1 MSDTSTAP
9 PAPAPTPPAPAPK
22 RPSLIGRG
30 QNDVGSISLPKI
42 ENETGAVVALLVVSM
57 SWSVVREWLKNPSG
71 GFSPVSNK
79 QIVRILT
86 GTWVVGLGVLIVHEF
101 DPHLALLF
109 AVLIVVGN
117 IVSDNAGNKLVLGAL
132 DSVFSGV

>member
-9 PAPAPTPPAPAPK
+9 PAPAPTPAPRP

-42 ENETGAVVALLVVSM
+42 ENETGGVVALLVISM
-57 SWSVVREWLKNPSG
+57 TWSIVREWLKNPSG
-71 GFSPVSNK
+71 GFNPASNK
-79 QIVRILT
+79 QIVRILS
-86 GTWVVGLGVLIVHEF
+86 GTWVVGLGVLVVHEF

-132 DSVFSGV
+132 DSIFSGV